1 MTRCGQSALQGGL
14 DPRIVPKFKKF
25 LLSGCLPC
33 LVLIDSVVTVSQ
45 VGGQFGNRKK
55 EKLSKPR
62 TQQQKKETPEE
73 KVINRPSIM
82 VKGKATRQERPSFVK
97 TKVSVIGKGF
107 TREDAWREFQVAIEK
122 LREALGTSATVE
134 NTIPSESS
142 GEVSKGLRT
151 VTEFSV
157 LDSVTVKFTPE
168 CFGPVIGILINCDLT
183 FSTPELSYEK
193 VTDVPAELLA
203 DAAADARM
211 RAAAVATGVEAT
223 LGRLVSIT
231 VGPPDIQRVLRTP
244 MEFAVNFST
253 SMSRNLDLMSKTFFN
268 DEQLPTYDTV
278 YEVTVVYEI
287 VEPGFEKEYR

>member
-1 MTRCGQSALQGGL
+1 M
-14 DPRIVPKFKKF
+14 
-25 LLSGCLPC
+25 
-33 LVLIDSVVTVSQ
+33 
-45 VGGQFGNRKK
+45 
-55 EKLSKPR
+55 SKSH
-62 TQQQKKETPEE
+62 TQQQKKTPEE
-73 KVINRPSIM
+73 KVIHRPSIM
-82 VKGKATRQERPSFVK
+82 VSGKATRQERPSFVK

-107 TREDAWREFQVAIEK
+107 TREDAWREFQAAIEK

-157 LDSVTVKFTPE
+157 FDSVTVKFAPE

-253 SMSRNLDLMSKTFFN
+253 SMSHNLDLTSKTFFN